1 MIDSHCHL
9 AGREFDSDL
18 PEVISRARQAGV
30 RGALCIL
37 TEEDAAEDEG
47 AARVRAQWP
56 EVRFA
61 AGIHPHNAG
70 RHSGAVAPGITA
82 LEGRLRLHRA
92 VAVGEIGLDYH
103 YDFSPRTVQQDVF
116 RAQIALARR
125 LHLPVIIHTR
135 EATADTLEILR
146 AEGEGQVTGVFHCF
160 TGDDATAAEA
170 VELGFHLSFA
180 GIVTF
185 AKADALRETA
195 RSTPPE
201 RLLVETDAPY
211 LAPAPFR
218 GKRNEP
224 AYVAKVLERLAEIRH
239 VSPDE
244 LARQTTANFE
254 RLFAAPVS

>member
-9 AGREFDSDL
+9 AGREFDEDL
-18 PEVISRARQAGV
+18 EEVVGRAKAAGV
-30 RGALCIL
+30 AGALCIL
-37 TEEDAAEDEG
+37 TEEDAAEEEG
-47 AARVRAQWP
+47 AERVRARWP

-70 RHSGAVAPGITA
+70 RHAAHVGRGIERVEA
-82 LEGRLRLHRA
+82 RLRQHRA

-103 YDFSPRTVQQDVF
+103 YDLSPRDVQQEVF

-125 LHLPVIIHTR
+125 LGLPIVIHTR
-135 EATADTLEILR
+135 EATTDTLDILR
-146 AEGEGQVTGVFHCF
+146 AEGDGQVTGVFHCF
-160 TGDDATAAEA
+160 TADDATADAA

-185 AKADALRETA
+185 PKADALRETA
-195 RSTPPE
+195 RRAPAD

-224 AYVAKVLERLAEIRH
+224 AYVAKVVERMAAIRS
-239 VSPDE
+239 VLPDE
-244 LARQTTANFE
+244 LARHTTANFE
-254 RLFAAPVS
+254 RLFARGVR

>member
-9 AGREFDSDL
+9 AGREFDPDL
-18 PEVISRARQAGV
+18 PEVVCRARAAGV
-30 RGALCIL
+30 TGALCIL
-37 TEEDAAEDEG
+37 ADDDAAEDEG
-47 AARVRAQWP
+47 AARVRDQWP

-70 RHSGAVAPGITA
+70 RHAGDVAGGVAAVEARLRRHGAVA
-82 LEGRLRLHRA
+82 L
-92 VAVGEIGLDYH
+92 GEIGLDYH
-103 YDFSPRTVQQDVF
+103 YDLSPRDVQQEVF
-116 RAQIALARR
+116 RSQIALARR

-135 EATADTLEILR
+135 EATADTLAILR
-146 AEGEGQVTGVFHCF
+146 ADGAGELTGVFHCF
-160 TGDDATAAEA
+160 TGDDETAAAA
-170 VELGFHLSFA
+170 VELGFYLSFA

-195 RSTPPE
+195 RRTPAD

-224 AYVAKVLERLAEIRH
+224 AYVAKVVERIAAVRG
-239 VSPDE
+239 VATDE
-244 LARQTTANFE
+244 LARQTAGNFQ
-254 RLFAAPVS
+254 RLFAAGVG

>member
-18 PEVISRARQAGV
+18 AEVVSRARAAGV
-30 RGALCIL
+30 AGALCIL

-47 AARVRAQWP
+47 AARVRGEWP

-70 RHSGAVAPGITA
+70 RHSADVAAGVAA
-82 LEGRLRLHRA
+82 LEARLRQHGA

-103 YDFSPRTVQQDVF
+103 YDLAPRDVQQQVF
-116 RAQIALARR
+116 RDQIALARR
-125 LHLPVIIHTR
+125 LRLPVIIHTR
-135 EATADTLEILR
+135 EATADTLAILR
-146 AEGEGQVTGVFHCF
+146 ADGAGEVTGVFHCF
-160 TGDDATAAEA
+160 TGDDAAADAA
-170 VELGFHLSFA
+170 VELGFYLSFA

-185 AKADALRETA
+185 SKAEALRETA
-195 RSTPPE
+195 RRTPAE

-224 AYVAKVLERLAEIRH
+224 AYVARIVERLAAIRG
-239 VSPDE
+239 VPPDE

-254 RLFAAPVS
+254 RLFAAPVR

>member
-9 AGREFDSDL
+9 AGREFDADL
-18 PEVISRARQAGV
+18 EEVVGRAKAAGV
-30 RGALCIL
+30 AGALCIL
-37 TEEDAAEDEG
+37 TEEDAAEDDG
-47 AARVRAQWP
+47 AERVRTHWP

-70 RHSGAVAPGITA
+70 RHAADIARGI
-82 LEGRLRLHRA
+82 EGIEARLRQHRA

-103 YDFSPRTVQQDVF
+103 YDLSPRGVQQEVF

-125 LHLPVIIHTR
+125 LGLPIVIHTR
-135 EATADTLEILR
+135 EATPDTLEILR
-146 AEGEGQVTGVFHCF
+146 SEGDGQVTGVFHCF
-160 TGDDATAAEA
+160 TGDDAAADAA

-185 AKADALRETA
+185 PKADALRETA
-195 RSTPPE
+195 RRAPAD

-224 AYVAKVLERLAEIRH
+224 AYVARVVERIAALRSVA
-239 VSPDE
+239 PDE
-244 LARQTTANFE
+244 LARQTAANFD
-254 RLFAAPVS
+254 RLFARGVR